1 MTTVRDV
8 MSTTI
13 VSVEPSATIS
23 EAATA
28 MGKHHVGSAVVLDGG
43 RLVGIFTERDIVKA
57 LAADFDAPHN
67 PVHEWMSR
75 DPATIGPGASIEEA
89 LERMLAGGFRHL
101 PVFEGDDLVGMVSI
115 RDVSTARAQE

>member
-28 MGKHHVGSAVVLDGG
+28 MGKNHVGSAVVLEGS
-43 RLVGIFTERDIVKA
+43 RLAGIFTERDIVKA
-57 LAADFDAPHN
+57 LAADFDAPHD
-67 PVHEWMSR
+67 PVHDWMSR
-75 DPATIGPGASIEEA
+75 DPATIGPEATVEEA
-89 LERMLAGGFRHL
+89 LARMLAGGFRHL
-101 PVFEGDDLVGMVSI
+101 PVIEGEDLVGMVSI
-115 RDVSTARAQE
+115 RDVSAASIQE